1 MKGKAFHIVDVF
13 AETRY
18 AGNQLAV
25 VLDAGDVDTATM
37 QAFARET
44 NFSETTF
51 VTSNEM
57 RGGGYDVRIFTPR
70 EEVPFAGHPTLGT
83 AFVIRRELAGET
95 CRSVVLNLG
104 VGSIPVTFERDAAG
118 GELLWMRQM
127 APEFGESVDVGTMA
141 AVLGLESSDFDTR
154 HPIQE
159 VSTGLP
165 VLIAP
170 LRGLDAVKR
179 CRVDRSRYDA
189 LVRDR
194 PAKCVMVFCAEPYD
208 DENDLNARMFADYF
222 GVPEDPATGSANGCL
237 AGYLARHR
245 YLGSDDVD
253 ARVEQGCEI
262 GRPSRLYLR
271 AAERGAEIE
280 VRVGGRVQPCAHGV
294 LD

>member
-25 VLDAGDVDTATM
+25 VLDAADVDTATM

-83 AFVIRRELAGET
+83 AFVIRRELAGEA

-104 VGSIPVTFERDAAG
+104 VGSIPVTFERDVGG

-127 APEFGESVDVGTMA
+127 APEFGESVDVDCMA

-165 VLIAP
+165 VMIAP

-245 YLGSDDVD
+245 YLGGGDVD

-271 AAERGAEIE
+271 AVERGAEID

>member
-1 MKGKAFHIVDVF
+1 MTGKAFHIVDVF
-13 AETRY
+13 AERRY
-18 AGNQLAV
+18 AGNPLAV
-25 VLDAGDVDTATM
+25 VLDAGDVAAESM
-37 QAFARET
+37 QAFAREM

-51 VTSNEM
+51 VTSIEM
-57 RGGGYDVRIFTPR
+57 RDRGYDVRIFTPR

-83 AFVIRRELAGET
+83 AFVIRRELAGEA
-95 CRSVVLNLG
+95 CHSVVLNLA
-104 VGSIPVTFERDAAG
+104 VGSIPVTFESDAGG
-118 GELLWMRQM
+118 GELLWMRQV
-127 APEFGESVDVGTMA
+127 APEFGESVDVDSMA
-141 AVLGLESSDFDTR
+141 AVLGLETSDFDGR

-194 PAKCVMVFCAEPYD
+194 RAKCVMVFCAETYD
-208 DENDLNARMFADYF
+208 AENDLNARVFADYF

-237 AGYLARHR
+237 AGYLARFR
-245 YLGSDDVD
+245 YLGGASVA

-262 GRPSRLYLR
+262 GRPSLLYLR
-271 AAERGAEIE
+271 ATERGAEID
-280 VRVGGRVQPCAHGV
+280 VQVGGRVRPCAHGV